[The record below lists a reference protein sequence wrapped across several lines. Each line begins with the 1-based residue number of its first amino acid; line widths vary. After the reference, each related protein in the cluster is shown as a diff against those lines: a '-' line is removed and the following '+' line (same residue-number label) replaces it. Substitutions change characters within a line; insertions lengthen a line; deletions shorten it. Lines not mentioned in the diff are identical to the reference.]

1 MTLDHFNNLSE
12 DERSKY
18 LQSCEALETSLKD
31 SEAEIKSLKD
41 ENESYKTGAEKL
53 ESDLKAAKE
62 LNFTLARKVDRKKD
76 MPGFDE
82 ILHTEFGKKERSNN
96 K

>member
-41 ENESYKTGAEKL
+41 ENETFKTGAEKL
-53 ESDLKAAKE
+53 EADLKTAKE
-62 LNFTLARKVDRKKD
+62 LNFTLARKVDRSKD
-76 MPGFDE
+76 LPTFED
-82 ILHTEFGKKERSNN
+82 ILHNEFGKKER
-96 K
+96 KKA

>member
-12 DERSKY
+12 DERAKY
-18 LQSCEALETSLKD
+18 LQGCEALEASLKD

-41 ENESYKTGAEKL
+41 ENETYKTGTEKL
-53 ESDLKAAKE
+53 EADLKTAKE
-62 LNFTLARKVDRKKD
+62 LNFTLARKVDSSKD
-76 MPGFDE
+76 QPTFDD
-82 ILHTEFGKKERSNN
+82 ILHSEFGKKKGAN